1 MKILKEMM
9 LNLFICFV
17 FTLAGVYANGEFVV
31 LHSPDSVSFHGNEKI
46 LQSLLKEIFTA
57 SLGFT
62 IKQKGTWEG
71 ISIRDPFSLPEAIVS
86 IAVEGVDKLDVPNG
100 KKFQLNDD
108 EIEETTWQAIS
119 GRLAERDNDNTLVR
133 IYLGDGLDAL
143 GQSAL
148 GELKPV
154 PIDESSLKALRLTN
168 EEDQK
173 FLEEIQLLHAI
184 AKKVPTAIKADDKPD
199 VYWLVVSGLRP
210 VLDLHGKNSTAA
222 KEALLLLN
230 NAFNGISEAFTKA
243 YDDKVVITAFTND
256 ASLVRHTRSIS
267 SDRQRREAQDDRHK
281 NVVSMVESSN
291 TEFNSNNIIKKQAD
305 QEEENRNISDEENI
319 EINIH
324 STSEINSDVSST
336 TEYSDTNA
344 DSGSTEKSEQD
355 LAKME
360 NKINTNTKSVGQPA
374 DQEDKSRNIN
384 EEENINISIHSASK
398 INTNISSTT
407 EYNDVNTNSGN
418 TEKSDQELTNTENQI
433 NVNTNND
440 EWNHAKY
447 YTYNYPVI
455 FNIFL
460 WFGVV
465 FVFSLLAICIAI
477 ADMDPGRDSIIYRMT
492 SNRMK
497 KDN

>member
-1 MKILKEMM
+1 M

-31 LHSPDSVSFHGNEKI
+31 LHSPDSVSFHGDEKI
-46 LQSLLKEIFTA
+46 EQSLLKEVFA
-57 SLGFT
+57 ACLGYT
-62 IKQKGTWEG
+62 VKQRETWQG
-71 ISIRDPFSLPEAIVS
+71 ISITDPFSLPEAIVS
-86 IAVEGVDKLDVPNG
+86 IAVEGVDTLDVPNG

-168 EEDQK
+168 EEDRK
-173 FLEEIQLLHAI
+173 FLEEIQLLRAI

-199 VYWLVVSGLRP
+199 VYC
-210 VLDLHGKNSTAA
+210 
-222 KEALLLLN
+222 
-230 NAFNGISEAFTKA
+230 EAFMKA
-243 YDDKVVITAFTND
+243 YDNKVVITAFTND

-267 SDRQRREAQDDRHK
+267 SSRQRREAQD
-281 NVVSMVESSN
+281 
-291 TEFNSNNIIKKQAD
+291 
-305 QEEENRNISDEENI
+305 
-319 EINIH
+319 
-324 STSEINSDVSST
+324 
-336 TEYSDTNA
+336 
-344 DSGSTEKSEQD
+344 
-355 LAKME
+355 
-360 NKINTNTKSVGQPA
+360 
-374 DQEDKSRNIN
+374 
-384 EEENINISIHSASK
+384 
-398 INTNISSTT
+398 
-407 EYNDVNTNSGN
+407 
-418 TEKSDQELTNTENQI
+418 
-433 NVNTNND
+433 
-440 EWNHAKY
+440 EWNHAKH

>member
-1 MKILKEMM
+1 M

-31 LHSPDSVSFHGNEKI
+31 LHSPDSVSFHGDEKI
-46 LQSLLKEIFTA
+46 EQSLLKEVFA
-57 SLGFT
+57 ACLGYT
-62 IKQKGTWEG
+62 VKQRETWQG
-71 ISIRDPFSLPEAIVS
+71 ISITDPFSLPEAIVS
-86 IAVEGVDKLDVPNG
+86 IAVEGVDTLDVPNG

-168 EEDQK
+168 EEDRK
-173 FLEEIQLLHAI
+173 FLEEIQLLRAI

-210 VLDLHGKNSTAA
+210 VFDLHGNNSTAA

-230 NAFNGISEAFTKA
+230 NAFNVISEAFMKA
-243 YDDKVVITAFTND
+243 YDNKVVITAFTND

-267 SDRQRREAQDDRHK
+267 SSRQRREAQ
-281 NVVSMVESSN
+281 
-291 TEFNSNNIIKKQAD
+291 QAD

-319 EINIH
+319 DTNIH

-336 TEYSDTNA
+336 TEYSNTNA

-360 NKINTNTKSVGQPA
+360 NKINTNTKSVGQ
-374 DQEDKSRNIN
+374 
-384 EEENINISIHSASK
+384 
-398 INTNISSTT
+398 
-407 EYNDVNTNSGN
+407 
-418 TEKSDQELTNTENQI
+418 
-433 NVNTNND
+433 D
-440 EWNHAKY
+440 EWNHAKH

>member
-1 MKILKEMM
+1 MKILKEKM

-267 SDRQRREAQDDRHK
+267 SDRQRREAQ
-281 NVVSMVESSN
+281 
-291 TEFNSNNIIKKQAD
+291 QAD

-360 NKINTNTKSVGQPA
+360 NKINTNTKSVGQ
-374 DQEDKSRNIN
+374 
-384 EEENINISIHSASK
+384 
-398 INTNISSTT
+398 
-407 EYNDVNTNSGN
+407 
-418 TEKSDQELTNTENQI
+418 
-433 NVNTNND
+433 D

>member
-1 MKILKEMM
+1 M

-46 LQSLLKEIFTA
+46 EQSLLKEVFA
-57 SLGFT
+57 ACLGYT
-62 IKQKGTWEG
+62 VKQRETWQG
-71 ISIRDPFSLPEAIVS
+71 ISITDPFSLPEAIVS
-86 IAVEGVDKLDVPNG
+86 IAVEGVDTLDVPNG

-168 EEDQK
+168 EEDRK
-173 FLEEIQLLHAI
+173 FLEEIQLLRAI

-210 VLDLHGKNSTAA
+210 VFDLHGNNSTAA

-230 NAFNGISEAFTKA
+230 NAFNVISEAFMKA
-243 YDDKVVITAFTND
+243 YDNKVVITAFTND

-267 SDRQRREAQDDRHK
+267 SSRQRREAQ
-281 NVVSMVESSN
+281 
-291 TEFNSNNIIKKQAD
+291 QAD

-319 EINIH
+319 DTNIH

-336 TEYSDTNA
+336 TEYSNTNA

-384 EEENINISIHSASK
+384 EGENIDINIYSASK
-398 INTNISSTT
+398 INTNLSSTT

-418 TEKSDQELTNTENQI
+418 TEKSDQDLTNMENQI
-433 NVNTNND
+433 NVNTNNVRQD

>member
-1 MKILKEMM
+1 M
-9 LNLFICFV
+9 LNLFICFLI
-17 FTLAGVYANGEFVV
+17 TLTGVCAHGEFVV
-31 LHSPDSVSFHGNEKI
+31 LRSPDSVSFYGNEEI
-46 LQSLLKEIFTA
+46 EQSLLKEVFAA

-62 IKQKGTWEG
+62 AKQRETWEG
-71 ISIRDPFSLPEAIVS
+71 ISITDPFSLPEAVVS
-86 IAVEGVDKLDVPNG
+86 IVVEGVDTLDITNG
-100 KKFQLNDD
+100 IKFHLNDD

-119 GRLAERDNDNTLVR
+119 RRLAERDNDNTLVR

-148 GELKPV
+148 GELKPI
-154 PIDESSLKALRLTN
+154 PIDESSFVALRLTN
-168 EEDQK
+168 EEDRK
-173 FLEEIQLLHAI
+173 FLEEIQLLRAI
-184 AKKVPTAIKADDKPD
+184 AKKVPTAIKADDKSD
-199 VYWLVVSGLRP
+199 VYWLVISGLRP

-222 KEALLLLN
+222 KEAFLLLN
-230 NAFNGISEAFTKA
+230 DALNDISDAFMKV
-243 YDDKVVITAFTND
+243 YDNKVLIAAFTND
-256 ASLVRHTRSIS
+256 PSQVRHTRSIS
-267 SDRQRREAQDDRHK
+267 SNRQRRETQ
-281 NVVSMVESSN
+281 
-291 TEFNSNNIIKKQAD
+291 QAD

-319 EINIH
+319 DTNIH
-324 STSEINSDVSST
+324 STSEINTDVSST

-360 NKINTNTKSVGQPA
+360 NKINTNTKSVGQQA
-374 DQEDKSRNIN
+374 DQEEENRNISD
-384 EEENINISIHSASK
+384 EENIDTNIHSASK
-398 INTNISSTT
+398 INTKVNSTT
-407 EYNDVNTNSGN
+407 EYSDVNTNNGN
-418 TEKSDQELTNTENQI
+418 TEKSGQDFTNMENQI
-433 NVNTNND
+433 DINKINVGQD

-447 YTYNYPVI
+447 YSSNYPVI